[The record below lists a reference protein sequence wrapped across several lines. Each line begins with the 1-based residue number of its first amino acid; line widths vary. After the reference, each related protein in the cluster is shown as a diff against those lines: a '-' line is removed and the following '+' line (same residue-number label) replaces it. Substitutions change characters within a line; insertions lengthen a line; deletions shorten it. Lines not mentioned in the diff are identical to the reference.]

1 MNILKNILLGLLLL
15 FTVFFICR
23 CLMALGAVIF
33 DSHIRFRAQQ
43 REAFL
48 RPQRDRRYMP
58 LSVLVMAGTEPQ
70 ALLATLDSLQKQAY
84 PLYEIIVP
92 EDCMKDPDVQALT
105 EQLEL
110 LPLPQ
115 PVRRQLK
122 CTPETAIYESG
133 KLPLRLVRRPK
144 TCLGDAWNLGINIAR
159 YPYFACIRAGMQLDT
174 YGLDTLMGPF
184 FQHRDTM
191 ATGGSIQK
199 ASSARPSSLTTLEN
213 LEYDRSIPAMQV
225 LLHSK
230 TLLLFGGPSAYRK
243 DTVIEVGGFP
253 ARDDGLDPG
262 LTLTLQRHCR
272 KKGQSCR
279 IVYVPEAKGV
289 LPPQRHFPAGAHP
302 PPQLAGRHEAC
313 HEGQCRAAVPVPVW
327 RRDTS
332 ISSISGIFPLDTA
345 SINGWSPDCAYL
357 SVPGAAGQWTS
368 TANCDTKFSIQASFV
383 PVRFPKPHG
392 KGFPLSKISPSRSS
406 ALAAGKHPVP
416 APNHHSPHSRAIRL
430 KKSAAEKP
438 RRLNL

>member
-84 PLYEIIVP
+84 PLYEIIVL
-92 EDCMKDPDVQALT
+92 EDCMKDSDVQALT

-133 KLPLRLVRRPK
+133 KLPLRLVRKPK

-159 YPYFACIRAGMQLDT
+159 YPYFACIRAGMQLDA

-289 LPPQRHFPAGAHP
+289 LPPSDTFPQVLPRRRSWQEGMKLAMKDNAELLCLYRFGGGTLQYLLFLVFSLWTPLLSMVGA
-302 PPQLAGRHEAC
+302 LIVLICLFLGL
-313 HEGQCRAAVPVPVW
+313 
-327 RRDTS
+327 
-332 ISSISGIFPLDTA
+332 LD
-345 SINGWSPDCAYL
+345 NGLLLQIVILSFLFKLLLSL
-357 SVPGAAGQWTS
+357 SVFRSRTEKVSLSP
-368 TANCDTKFSIQASFV
+368 
-383 PVRFPKPHG
+383 RFLPRVLLLWLQG
-392 KGFPLSKISPSRSS
+392 NTLYRLRITIAR
-406 ALAAGKHPVP
+406 
-416 APNHHSPHSRAIRL
+416 IRGL
-430 KKSAAEKP
+430 FA
-438 RRLNL
+438 

>member
-84 PLYEIIVP
+84 PLYEIIVL
-92 EDCMKDPDVQALT
+92 EDCMKDSDVQALT

-133 KLPLRLVRRPK
+133 KLPLRLVRKPK

-159 YPYFACIRAGMQLDT
+159 YPYFACIRAGMQLDA

-289 LPPQRHFPAGAHP
+289 LPPSDTFPQVLTRRRSWQEGMKLAMKDNAELLCLYRFGGGTLQYLLFLVFSLWTPLLSMVGA
-302 PPQLAGRHEAC
+302 LIVLICLFLGL
-313 HEGQCRAAVPVPVW
+313 
-327 RRDTS
+327 
-332 ISSISGIFPLDTA
+332 LD
-345 SINGWSPDCAYL
+345 NGLLLQIVILSFLFKLLLSL
-357 SVPGAAGQWTS
+357 SVFRSRTEKVSLSP
-368 TANCDTKFSIQASFV
+368 
-383 PVRFPKPHG
+383 RFLPRVLLLWLQG
-392 KGFPLSKISPSRSS
+392 NTLYQLRITIAR
-406 ALAAGKHPVP
+406 
-416 APNHHSPHSRAIRL
+416 IRGL
-430 KKSAAEKP
+430 FA
-438 RRLNL
+438 

>member
-48 RPQRDRRYMP
+48 RPQRDHRYMP

-84 PLYEIIVP
+84 PLYEIIVL
-92 EDCMKDPDVQALT
+92 EDCMKDSDVQALT

-122 CTPETAIYESG
+122 CTPETTIYESG
-133 KLPLRLVRRPK
+133 KLPLRLVRKPK

-159 YPYFACIRAGMQLDT
+159 YPYFACIRAGMQLDA

-289 LPPQRHFPAGAHP
+289 LPPSDTFPQVLTRRRSWQEGMKLAMKDNAELLCLYRFGGGTLQYLLFLVFSLWTPLLSMVGA
-302 PPQLAGRHEAC
+302 LIVLICLFLGL
-313 HEGQCRAAVPVPVW
+313 
-327 RRDTS
+327 
-332 ISSISGIFPLDTA
+332 LD
-345 SINGWSPDCAYL
+345 NGLLLQIVILSFLFKLLLSL
-357 SVPGAAGQWTS
+357 SVFRSRTEKVSLSP
-368 TANCDTKFSIQASFV
+368 
-383 PVRFPKPHG
+383 RFLPRVLLLWLQG
-392 KGFPLSKISPSRSS
+392 NTLYRLRITIAR
-406 ALAAGKHPVP
+406 
-416 APNHHSPHSRAIRL
+416 IRGL
-430 KKSAAEKP
+430 FA
-438 RRLNL
+438 

>member
-23 CLMALGAVIF
+23 CLLALGAVIF

-70 ALLATLDSLQKQAY
+70 ALLATLDSLQKQTY
-84 PLYEIIVP
+84 PLYEIIVL
-92 EDCMKDPDVQALT
+92 EDCMKDSDVQALN

-133 KLPLRLVRRPK
+133 KLPHRLVRRPK

-159 YPYFACIRAGMQLDT
+159 YPYFACIRAGMQLDA

-289 LPPQRHFPAGAHP
+289 LPPATLSRRCSPAAA
-302 PPQLAGRHEAC
+302 AGRKA
-313 HEGQCRAAVPVPVW
+313 
-327 RRDTS
+327 
-332 ISSISGIFPLDTA
+332 
-345 SINGWSPDCAYL
+345 
-357 SVPGAAGQWTS
+357 
-368 TANCDTKFSIQASFV
+368 
-383 PVRFPKPHG
+383 
-392 KGFPLSKISPSRSS
+392 
-406 ALAAGKHPVP
+406 
-416 APNHHSPHSRAIRL
+416 
-430 KKSAAEKP
+430 
-438 RRLNL
+438 

>member
-84 PLYEIIVP
+84 PLYEIIVL
-92 EDCMKDPDVQALT
+92 EDCMKDSDVQALT

-133 KLPLRLVRRPK
+133 KLPLRLVRKPK

-159 YPYFACIRAGMQLDT
+159 YPYFACIRAGMQLDA

-279 IVYVPEAKGV
+279 IVYVPEAKGF
-289 LPPQRHFPAGAHP
+289 LPPSDTFPQVLTRRRSWQEGMKLAMKDNAELLCLYRFGGGTLQYLLFLVFSLWTPLLSMVGA
-302 PPQLAGRHEAC
+302 LIVLICLFLGL
-313 HEGQCRAAVPVPVW
+313 
-327 RRDTS
+327 
-332 ISSISGIFPLDTA
+332 LD
-345 SINGWSPDCAYL
+345 NGLLLQIVILSFLFKLLLSL
-357 SVPGAAGQWTS
+357 SVFRSRTEKVSLSP
-368 TANCDTKFSIQASFV
+368 
-383 PVRFPKPHG
+383 RFLPRVLLLWLQG
-392 KGFPLSKISPSRSS
+392 NTLYRLRITIAR
-406 ALAAGKHPVP
+406 
-416 APNHHSPHSRAIRL
+416 IRGL
-430 KKSAAEKP
+430 FA
-438 RRLNL
+438 

>member
-84 PLYEIIVP
+84 PLYEIIVL
-92 EDCMKDPDVQALT
+92 EDCMKDSDVQALT

-159 YPYFACIRAGMQLDT
+159 YPYFACIRAGMQLDA

-253 ARDDGLDPG
+253 ARDDGLHPG

-289 LPPQRHFPAGAHP
+289 LPPSDTFPQVLTRRRSWQEGMKLAMKDNAELLCLYRFGGGTLQYLLFLVFSLWTPLLSMVGA
-302 PPQLAGRHEAC
+302 LIVLICLFLGL
-313 HEGQCRAAVPVPVW
+313 
-327 RRDTS
+327 
-332 ISSISGIFPLDTA
+332 LD
-345 SINGWSPDCAYL
+345 NGLLLQIVILSFLFKLLLSL
-357 SVPGAAGQWTS
+357 SVFRSRTEKVSLSP
-368 TANCDTKFSIQASFV
+368 
-383 PVRFPKPHG
+383 RFLPRVLLLWLQG
-392 KGFPLSKISPSRSS
+392 NTLYRLRITIAR
-406 ALAAGKHPVP
+406 
-416 APNHHSPHSRAIRL
+416 IRGL
-430 KKSAAEKP
+430 FA
-438 RRLNL
+438 

>member
-84 PLYEIIVP
+84 PLYEIIVL
-92 EDCMKDPDVQALT
+92 EDCMKDSDVQALT

-159 YPYFACIRAGMQLDT
+159 YPYFACIRAGMQLDA

-199 ASSARPSSLTTLEN
+199 ASSVRPSSLTTLEN

-279 IVYVPEAKGV
+279 IVYVPEAKEV
-289 LPPQRHFPAGAHP
+289 LPPSDTFPQVLTRRRSWQEGMKLAMKDNAELLCLYRFGGGTLQYLLFLVFSLWTPLLSMVGA
-302 PPQLAGRHEAC
+302 LIVLICLFLGL
-313 HEGQCRAAVPVPVW
+313 
-327 RRDTS
+327 
-332 ISSISGIFPLDTA
+332 LD
-345 SINGWSPDCAYL
+345 NGLLLQIVILSFLFKLLLSL
-357 SVPGAAGQWTS
+357 SVFRSRTEKVSLSP
-368 TANCDTKFSIQASFV
+368 
-383 PVRFPKPHG
+383 RFLPRVLLLWLQG
-392 KGFPLSKISPSRSS
+392 NTLYRLRITIAR
-406 ALAAGKHPVP
+406 
-416 APNHHSPHSRAIRL
+416 IRGL
-430 KKSAAEKP
+430 FA
-438 RRLNL
+438 

>member
-1 MNILKNILLGLLLL
+1 MNILKNIRLGLLLL

-84 PLYEIIVP
+84 PLYEIIVL
-92 EDCMKDPDVQALT
+92 EDCMKDSDVQALT

-159 YPYFACIRAGMQLDT
+159 YPYFACIRAGMQLDA

-289 LPPQRHFPAGAHP
+289 LPPSDTFPQVLTRRRSWQEGMKLAMKDNAELLCLYRFGGGTLQYLLFLVFSLWTPLLSMVGA
-302 PPQLAGRHEAC
+302 LIGLIC
-313 HEGQCRAAVPVPVW
+313 LFLGL
-327 RRDTS
+327 
-332 ISSISGIFPLDTA
+332 LD
-345 SINGWSPDCAYL
+345 NGLLLQIVILSFLFKLLLSL
-357 SVPGAAGQWTS
+357 SVFRSRTEKVSLSP
-368 TANCDTKFSIQASFV
+368 
-383 PVRFPKPHG
+383 RFLPRVLLLWLQG
-392 KGFPLSKISPSRSS
+392 NTLYRLRITIAR
-406 ALAAGKHPVP
+406 
-416 APNHHSPHSRAIRL
+416 IRGL
-430 KKSAAEKP
+430 FA
-438 RRLNL
+438 

>member
-33 DSHIRFRAQQ
+33 DSHIRFRAQP

-58 LSVLVMAGTEPQ
+58 LAVLVMAGTEPQ

-84 PLYEIIVP
+84 PLYEIIVL
-92 EDCMKDPDVQALT
+92 EDCMKDSDVQALT

-159 YPYFACIRAGMQLDT
+159 YPYFACIRAGMQLDA
-174 YGLDTLMGPF
+174 YSLDTLMGPF

-289 LPPQRHFPAGAHP
+289 LPPSDTFPQVLTRRRSWQEGMKLAMKDNAELLCLYRFGGGTLQYLLFLVFSLWTPLLSMVGA
-302 PPQLAGRHEAC
+302 LIVLICLFLGL
-313 HEGQCRAAVPVPVW
+313 
-327 RRDTS
+327 
-332 ISSISGIFPLDTA
+332 LD
-345 SINGWSPDCAYL
+345 NGLLLQIVILSFLFKLILSL
-357 SVPGAAGQWTS
+357 SVFRSRTEKVSLSP
-368 TANCDTKFSIQASFV
+368 
-383 PVRFPKPHG
+383 RFLPRVLLLWLQG
-392 KGFPLSKISPSRSS
+392 NTLYRLRITIAR
-406 ALAAGKHPVP
+406 
-416 APNHHSPHSRAIRL
+416 IRGL
-430 KKSAAEKP
+430 FA
-438 RRLNL
+438 

>member
-84 PLYEIIVP
+84 PLYEIIVL
-92 EDCMKDPDVQALT
+92 EDCMKDSDVQALT

-159 YPYFACIRAGMQLDT
+159 YPYFACIRAGMQLDA

-199 ASSARPSSLTTLEN
+199 ASSVRPSSLTTLEN

-289 LPPQRHFPAGAHP
+289 LPPSDTFPQVLTRRRSWQEGMRLAMKDNAELLCLYRFGGGTLQYLLFLVFSLWTPLLSMVGA
-302 PPQLAGRHEAC
+302 LIVLICLFLGL
-313 HEGQCRAAVPVPVW
+313 
-327 RRDTS
+327 
-332 ISSISGIFPLDTA
+332 LD
-345 SINGWSPDCAYL
+345 NGLLLQIVILSFLFKLLLSL
-357 SVPGAAGQWTS
+357 SVFRSRTEKVSLSP
-368 TANCDTKFSIQASFV
+368 
-383 PVRFPKPHG
+383 RFLPRVLLLWLQG
-392 KGFPLSKISPSRSS
+392 NTLYRLRITIAR
-406 ALAAGKHPVP
+406 
-416 APNHHSPHSRAIRL
+416 IRGL
-430 KKSAAEKP
+430 FA
-438 RRLNL
+438 

>member
-48 RPQRDRRYMP
+48 RPQRDHRYMP

-84 PLYEIIVP
+84 PLYEIIVL
-92 EDCMKDPDVQALT
+92 EDCMKDSDVQALT

-122 CTPETAIYESG
+122 CTPETTIYESG

-191 ATGGSIQK
+191 ATGWSIQK

-243 DTVIEVGGFP
+243 DPVIEVGGFP

-289 LPPQRHFPAGAHP
+289 LPPSDTFPQVLTRRRSWQEGMKLAMKDNAELLCLYRFGGGTLQYLLFLVFSLWTPLLSMVGA
-302 PPQLAGRHEAC
+302 LIVLICLFLGL
-313 HEGQCRAAVPVPVW
+313 
-327 RRDTS
+327 
-332 ISSISGIFPLDTA
+332 LD
-345 SINGWSPDCAYL
+345 NGLLLQIVILSFLFKLLLSL
-357 SVPGAAGQWTS
+357 SVFRSRTEKVSLSP
-368 TANCDTKFSIQASFV
+368 
-383 PVRFPKPHG
+383 RFLPRVLLLWLQG
-392 KGFPLSKISPSRSS
+392 NTLYRLRITIAR
-406 ALAAGKHPVP
+406 
-416 APNHHSPHSRAIRL
+416 IRGL
-430 KKSAAEKP
+430 FA
-438 RRLNL
+438 

>member
-84 PLYEIIVP
+84 PLYEIIVL
-92 EDCMKDPDVQALT
+92 EDCMKDSDVQALT

-115 PVRRQLK
+115 PVRQQLK

-159 YPYFACIRAGMQLDT
+159 YPYFACIRAGMQLDA

-289 LPPQRHFPAGAHP
+289 LPPSDTFPQVLTRRRSWQEGMKLAMKDNAELLCLYRFGGGTLQYLLFLVFSLWTPLLSMVGA
-302 PPQLAGRHEAC
+302 LIVLICLFLGL
-313 HEGQCRAAVPVPVW
+313 
-327 RRDTS
+327 
-332 ISSISGIFPLDTA
+332 LD
-345 SINGWSPDCAYL
+345 NGLLLQIVILSFLFKLLLSL
-357 SVPGAAGQWTS
+357 SVFRSRTEKVSLSP
-368 TANCDTKFSIQASFV
+368 
-383 PVRFPKPHG
+383 RFLPRVLLLWLQG
-392 KGFPLSKISPSRSS
+392 NTLYRLRITIAR
-406 ALAAGKHPVP
+406 
-416 APNHHSPHSRAIRL
+416 IRGL
-430 KKSAAEKP
+430 FA
-438 RRLNL
+438 

>member
-48 RPQRDRRYMP
+48 RPQRDRRYMS

-84 PLYEIIVP
+84 PLYEIIVL
-92 EDCMKDPDVQALT
+92 EDCMKDSDVQALT

-133 KLPLRLVRRPK
+133 KLPLRLVRKPK

-159 YPYFACIRAGMQLDT
+159 YPYFACIRAGMQLDA

-289 LPPQRHFPAGAHP
+289 LPPSDTFPQVLTRRRSWQEGMKLAMKDNAELLCLYRFGGGTLQYLLFLVFSLWTPLLSMVGA
-302 PPQLAGRHEAC
+302 LIVLICLFLGL
-313 HEGQCRAAVPVPVW
+313 
-327 RRDTS
+327 
-332 ISSISGIFPLDTA
+332 LD
-345 SINGWSPDCAYL
+345 NGLLLQIVILSFLFKLLLSL
-357 SVPGAAGQWTS
+357 SVFRSRTEKVSLSP
-368 TANCDTKFSIQASFV
+368 
-383 PVRFPKPHG
+383 RFLPRVLLLWLQG
-392 KGFPLSKISPSRSS
+392 NTLYRLRITIAR
-406 ALAAGKHPVP
+406 
-416 APNHHSPHSRAIRL
+416 IRGL
-430 KKSAAEKP
+430 FA
-438 RRLNL
+438 

>member
-84 PLYEIIVP
+84 PLYEIIVL
-92 EDCMKDPDVQALT
+92 EDCMKDSDVQALT
-105 EQLEL
+105 EQMEL

-159 YPYFACIRAGMQLDT
+159 YPYFACIRAGMQLDA

-289 LPPQRHFPAGAHP
+289 LPPSDTFPQVLTRRRSWQEGMKLAMKDNAELLCLYRFGGGTLQYLLFLVFSLWTPLLSMVGA
-302 PPQLAGRHEAC
+302 LIVLICLFLGL
-313 HEGQCRAAVPVPVW
+313 
-327 RRDTS
+327 
-332 ISSISGIFPLDTA
+332 LD
-345 SINGWSPDCAYL
+345 NGLLLQIVILSFLFKLLLSL
-357 SVPGAAGQWTS
+357 SVFRSRTEKVSLSP
-368 TANCDTKFSIQASFV
+368 
-383 PVRFPKPHG
+383 RFLPRVLLLWLQG
-392 KGFPLSKISPSRSS
+392 NTLYRLRITIAR
-406 ALAAGKHPVP
+406 
-416 APNHHSPHSRAIRL
+416 IRGL
-430 KKSAAEKP
+430 FA
-438 RRLNL
+438 

>member
-84 PLYEIIVP
+84 PLYEIIVL
-92 EDCMKDPDVQALT
+92 EDCMKASDVQALT

-159 YPYFACIRAGMQLDT
+159 YPYFACIRAGMQLDA

-289 LPPQRHFPAGAHP
+289 LPPSDTFPQVLTRRRSWQEGMKLAMKDNAELLCLYRFGGGTLQYLLFLVFSLWTPLLSMVGA
-302 PPQLAGRHEAC
+302 LIVLICLFLGL
-313 HEGQCRAAVPVPVW
+313 
-327 RRDTS
+327 
-332 ISSISGIFPLDTA
+332 LD
-345 SINGWSPDCAYL
+345 NGLLLQIVILSFLFKLLLSL
-357 SVPGAAGQWTS
+357 SV
-368 TANCDTKFSIQASFV
+368 F
-383 PVRFPKPHG
+383 R
-392 KGFPLSKISPSRSS
+392 
-406 ALAAGKHPVP
+406 
-416 APNHHSPHSRAIRL
+416 SRAEKVSLSPRFLPRVLLLWLQGNTLYRLRITIARIRGL
-430 KKSAAEKP
+430 FA
-438 RRLNL
+438 

>member
-84 PLYEIIVP
+84 PLYEIIVL
-92 EDCMKDPDVQALT
+92 EDCMKDSDVQALT

-122 CTPETAIYESG
+122 CTPETTIYESG

-159 YPYFACIRAGMQLDT
+159 YPYFACIRAGMQLDA

-279 IVYVPEAKGV
+279 IVYIPEAKGV
-289 LPPQRHFPAGAHP
+289 LPPSDTFPQVLTRRRSWQEGMKLAMKDNAELLCLYRFGGGTLQYLLFLVFSLWTPLLSMVGA
-302 PPQLAGRHEAC
+302 LIVLICLFLGL
-313 HEGQCRAAVPVPVW
+313 
-327 RRDTS
+327 
-332 ISSISGIFPLDTA
+332 LD
-345 SINGWSPDCAYL
+345 NGLLLQIVILSFLFKLLLSL
-357 SVPGAAGQWTS
+357 SVFRSRTEKVSLSP
-368 TANCDTKFSIQASFV
+368 
-383 PVRFPKPHG
+383 RFLPRVLLLWLQG
-392 KGFPLSKISPSRSS
+392 NTLYRLRITIAR
-406 ALAAGKHPVP
+406 
-416 APNHHSPHSRAIRL
+416 IRGL
-430 KKSAAEKP
+430 FA
-438 RRLNL
+438 

>member
-48 RPQRDRRYMP
+48 RPQRDHRYMP

-84 PLYEIIVP
+84 PLYEIIVL
-92 EDCMKDPDVQALT
+92 EDCMKDSDVQALT

-122 CTPETAIYESG
+122 CTPETTIYESG

-159 YPYFACIRAGMQLDT
+159 YPYFACIRAGMQLDA

-213 LEYDRSIPAMQV
+213 LEYDRSIPAVQV

-289 LPPQRHFPAGAHP
+289 LPPSDTFPQVLTRRRSWQEGMKLAMKDNAELLCLYRFGGGTLQYLLFLVFSLWTPLLSMVGA
-302 PPQLAGRHEAC
+302 LIVLICLFLGL
-313 HEGQCRAAVPVPVW
+313 
-327 RRDTS
+327 
-332 ISSISGIFPLDTA
+332 LD
-345 SINGWSPDCAYL
+345 NGLLLQIVILSFLFKLLLSL
-357 SVPGAAGQWTS
+357 SVFRSRTEKVSLSP
-368 TANCDTKFSIQASFV
+368 
-383 PVRFPKPHG
+383 RFLPRVLLLWLQG
-392 KGFPLSKISPSRSS
+392 NTLYRLRITIAR
-406 ALAAGKHPVP
+406 
-416 APNHHSPHSRAIRL
+416 IRGL
-430 KKSAAEKP
+430 FA
-438 RRLNL
+438 

>member
-84 PLYEIIVP
+84 PLYEIIVL
-92 EDCMKDPDVQALT
+92 EDCMKDSDVQALT

-159 YPYFACIRAGMQLDT
+159 YPYFACIRAGMQLDA

-289 LPPQRHFPAGAHP
+289 LPPSDTFPQVLTRRRSWQEGMKLAMKDNAELLCLYRFGGGTLQYLLFLVFSLWTPLLSMVGA
-302 PPQLAGRHEAC
+302 LIVLICLFLGL
-313 HEGQCRAAVPVPVW
+313 
-327 RRDTS
+327 
-332 ISSISGIFPLDTA
+332 LD
-345 SINGWSPDCAYL
+345 NGLLLQIVILSFLFKLLLSL
-357 SVPGAAGQWTS
+357 SVFRSRTEKVSLSP
-368 TANCDTKFSIQASFV
+368 
-383 PVRFPKPHG
+383 RFLPRVLLLWLQGNTLYRLRITIAH
-392 KGFPLSKISPSRSS
+392 
-406 ALAAGKHPVP
+406 
-416 APNHHSPHSRAIRL
+416 IRGL
-430 KKSAAEKP
+430 FA
-438 RRLNL
+438 

>member
-84 PLYEIIVP
+84 PLYEIIVL
-92 EDCMKDPDVQALT
+92 EDCMKDSDVQALT

-159 YPYFACIRAGMQLDT
+159 YPYFACIRAGMQLDA

-199 ASSARPSSLTTLEN
+199 ASSVRPSSLTTLEN

-253 ARDDGLDPG
+253 ARDDGLHPG

-289 LPPQRHFPAGAHP
+289 LLPSDTFPQVLTRRRSWQEGMKLAMKDNAELLCLYRFGGGTLQYLLFLVFSLWTPLLSMVGA
-302 PPQLAGRHEAC
+302 LIVLICLFLGL
-313 HEGQCRAAVPVPVW
+313 
-327 RRDTS
+327 
-332 ISSISGIFPLDTA
+332 LD
-345 SINGWSPDCAYL
+345 NGLLLQIVILSFLFKLLLSL
-357 SVPGAAGQWTS
+357 SVFRSRTEKVSLSP
-368 TANCDTKFSIQASFV
+368 
-383 PVRFPKPHG
+383 RFLPRVLLLWLQG
-392 KGFPLSKISPSRSS
+392 NTLYRLRITIAR
-406 ALAAGKHPVP
+406 
-416 APNHHSPHSRAIRL
+416 IRGL
-430 KKSAAEKP
+430 FA
-438 RRLNL
+438 

>member
-84 PLYEIIVP
+84 PLYEIIVL
-92 EDCMKDPDVQALT
+92 EDCMKDSDVQALT

-159 YPYFACIRAGMQLDT
+159 YPYFACIRAGMQLDA

-289 LPPQRHFPAGAHP
+289 LPPSDTFPQVLPRRRSWQEGMKLAMKDNAELLCLYRFGGGTLQYLLFLVFSLWTPLLSMVGA
-302 PPQLAGRHEAC
+302 LIVLICLFLGL
-313 HEGQCRAAVPVPVW
+313 
-327 RRDTS
+327 
-332 ISSISGIFPLDTA
+332 LD
-345 SINGWSPDCAYL
+345 NGLLLQIVILSFLFKLLLSL
-357 SVPGAAGQWTS
+357 SVFRSRTEKVSLSP
-368 TANCDTKFSIQASFV
+368 
-383 PVRFPKPHG
+383 RFLPRVLLLWLQG
-392 KGFPLSKISPSRSS
+392 NTLYRLRITIAR
-406 ALAAGKHPVP
+406 
-416 APNHHSPHSRAIRL
+416 IRGL
-430 KKSAAEKP
+430 FA
-438 RRLNL
+438 

>member
-48 RPQRDRRYMP
+48 RPQRDHRYMP

-84 PLYEIIVP
+84 PLYEIIVL
-92 EDCMKDPDVQALT
+92 EDCMKDSDVQALT

-159 YPYFACIRAGMQLDT
+159 YPYFACIRAGMQLDA

-279 IVYVPEAKGV
+279 IVYIPEAKGV
-289 LPPQRHFPAGAHP
+289 LPPSDTFPQVLTRRRSWQEGMKLAMKDNAELLCLYRFGGGTLQYLLFLVFSLWTPLLSMVGA
-302 PPQLAGRHEAC
+302 LIVLICLFLGL
-313 HEGQCRAAVPVPVW
+313 
-327 RRDTS
+327 
-332 ISSISGIFPLDTA
+332 LD
-345 SINGWSPDCAYL
+345 NGLLLQIVILSFLFKLLLSL
-357 SVPGAAGQWTS
+357 SVFRSRTEKVSLSP
-368 TANCDTKFSIQASFV
+368 
-383 PVRFPKPHG
+383 RFLPRVLLLWLQG
-392 KGFPLSKISPSRSS
+392 NTLYRLRITIAR
-406 ALAAGKHPVP
+406 
-416 APNHHSPHSRAIRL
+416 IRGL
-430 KKSAAEKP
+430 FA
-438 RRLNL
+438 

>member
-84 PLYEIIVP
+84 PLYEIIVL
-92 EDCMKDPDVQALT
+92 EDCMKDSDVQALT

-122 CTPETAIYESG
+122 CTPETTIYESG

-159 YPYFACIRAGMQLDT
+159 YPYFACIRAGMQLDA

-213 LEYDRSIPAMQV
+213 LEYDRSIPAVQV

-279 IVYVPEAKGV
+279 IVYIPEAKGV
-289 LPPQRHFPAGAHP
+289 LPPSDTFPQVLTRRRSWQEGMKLAMKDNAELLCLYRFGGGTLQYLLFLVFSLWTPLLSMVGA
-302 PPQLAGRHEAC
+302 LIVLICLFLGL
-313 HEGQCRAAVPVPVW
+313 
-327 RRDTS
+327 
-332 ISSISGIFPLDTA
+332 LD
-345 SINGWSPDCAYL
+345 NGLLLQIVILSFLFKLLLSL
-357 SVPGAAGQWTS
+357 SVFRSRTEKVSLSP
-368 TANCDTKFSIQASFV
+368 
-383 PVRFPKPHG
+383 RFLPRVLLLWLQG
-392 KGFPLSKISPSRSS
+392 NTLYRLRITIAR
-406 ALAAGKHPVP
+406 
-416 APNHHSPHSRAIRL
+416 IRGL
-430 KKSAAEKP
+430 FA
-438 RRLNL
+438 

>member
-84 PLYEIIVP
+84 PLYEIIVL
-92 EDCMKDPDVQALT
+92 EDCMKDSDVQALT

-133 KLPLRLVRRPK
+133 KLPLRLVRKPK

-159 YPYFACIRAGMQLDT
+159 YPYFACIRAGMQLDA

-199 ASSARPSSLTTLEN
+199 ASSPRPSSLTTLEN

-289 LPPQRHFPAGAHP
+289 LPSSDTFPQVLTRRRSWQEGMKLAMKDNAELLCLYRFGGGTLQYLLFLVFSLWTPLLSMVGA
-302 PPQLAGRHEAC
+302 LIVLICLFLGL
-313 HEGQCRAAVPVPVW
+313 
-327 RRDTS
+327 
-332 ISSISGIFPLDTA
+332 LD
-345 SINGWSPDCAYL
+345 NGLLLQIVILSFLFKLLLSL
-357 SVPGAAGQWTS
+357 SVFRSRTEKVSLSP
-368 TANCDTKFSIQASFV
+368 
-383 PVRFPKPHG
+383 RFLPRVLLLWLQG
-392 KGFPLSKISPSRSS
+392 NTLYRLRITIAR
-406 ALAAGKHPVP
+406 
-416 APNHHSPHSRAIRL
+416 IRGL
-430 KKSAAEKP
+430 FA
-438 RRLNL
+438 

>member
-23 CLMALGAVIF
+23 CLLALGAVIF

-70 ALLATLDSLQKQAY
+70 ALLATLDSLQKQTY
-84 PLYEIIVP
+84 PLYEIIVL
-92 EDCMKDPDVQALT
+92 EDCMKDSDVQALT

-159 YPYFACIRAGMQLDT
+159 YPYFACIRAGMQLDA

-289 LPPQRHFPAGAHP
+289 LPPSDTFPQVLTRRRSWQEGMKLAMKDNAELLCLYRFGGGTLQYLLFLVFSLWTPLLSMVGA
-302 PPQLAGRHEAC
+302 LIVLICLFLGL
-313 HEGQCRAAVPVPVW
+313 
-327 RRDTS
+327 
-332 ISSISGIFPLDTA
+332 LD
-345 SINGWSPDCAYL
+345 NGLLLQIVILSFLFKLLLSL
-357 SVPGAAGQWTS
+357 SVFRSRTEKVSLSP
-368 TANCDTKFSIQASFV
+368 
-383 PVRFPKPHG
+383 RFLPRVLLLWLQG
-392 KGFPLSKISPSRSS
+392 NTLYRLRITIAR
-406 ALAAGKHPVP
+406 
-416 APNHHSPHSRAIRL
+416 IRGL
-430 KKSAAEKP
+430 FA
-438 RRLNL
+438 

>member
-289 LPPQRHFPAGAHP
+289 LPPSDTFPQVLTRRRSWQEGMKLAMKDNAELLCLYRFGGGTLQYLLFLVFSLWTPLLSMVGA
-302 PPQLAGRHEAC
+302 LIVLICLFLGL
-313 HEGQCRAAVPVPVW
+313 
-327 RRDTS
+327 
-332 ISSISGIFPLDTA
+332 LD
-345 SINGWSPDCAYL
+345 NGLLLQIVILSFLFKLLLSL
-357 SVPGAAGQWTS
+357 SVFRSRTEKVSLSP
-368 TANCDTKFSIQASFV
+368 
-383 PVRFPKPHG
+383 RFLPRVLLLWLQG
-392 KGFPLSKISPSRSS
+392 NTLYRLRITIAR
-406 ALAAGKHPVP
+406 
-416 APNHHSPHSRAIRL
+416 IRGL
-430 KKSAAEKP
+430 FA
-438 RRLNL
+438 

>member
-70 ALLATLDSLQKQAY
+70 ALLATLDSLQKQTY
-84 PLYEIIVP
+84 PLYEIIVL
-92 EDCMKDPDVQALT
+92 EDSMKDSDVQALT

-159 YPYFACIRAGMQLDT
+159 YPYFACIRAGMQLDAD
-174 YGLDTLMGPF
+174 GLDKLMGPF

-191 ATGGSIQK
+191 ATGGSIRK
-199 ASSARPSSLTTLEN
+199 ASSASPSSLTTLEN
-213 LEYDRSIPAMQV
+213 LEYDRSIPALQV

-272 KKGQSCR
+272 KKGQCCR

-289 LPPQRHFPAGAHP
+289 LPPSDTFSQVLTRRRCWQQGMKLAMKDNAELLCLYRFGGGTLQYLLFLVFSLWAPLLSMVGA
-302 PPQLAGRHEAC
+302 LIVLICLFLGL
-313 HEGQCRAAVPVPVW
+313 
-327 RRDTS
+327 
-332 ISSISGIFPLDTA
+332 LD
-345 SINGWSPDCAYL
+345 NGLLLQIVILSFLFKLLLSL
-357 SVPGAAGQWTS
+357 SVFRSRTEE
-368 TANCDTKFSIQASFV
+368 FSLSPRFLPRFLLLWLQGNTLYRLRIAIARIQGLFA
-383 PVRFPKPHG
+383 
-392 KGFPLSKISPSRSS
+392 
-406 ALAAGKHPVP
+406 
-416 APNHHSPHSRAIRL
+416 
-430 KKSAAEKP
+430 
-438 RRLNL
+438 

>member
-58 LSVLVMAGTEPQ
+58 LSVLVMAGTDPQ

-84 PLYEIIVP
+84 PLYEIIVL
-92 EDCMKDPDVQALT
+92 EDCMKDSDVQALT

-133 KLPLRLVRRPK
+133 KLPLRLVRKPK

-159 YPYFACIRAGMQLDT
+159 YPYFACIRAGMQLDA

-289 LPPQRHFPAGAHP
+289 LPSSDTFPQVLTRRRSWQEGMKLAMKDNAELLCLYRFGGGTLQYLLFLVFSLWTPLLSMVGA
-302 PPQLAGRHEAC
+302 LIVLICLFLGL
-313 HEGQCRAAVPVPVW
+313 
-327 RRDTS
+327 
-332 ISSISGIFPLDTA
+332 LD
-345 SINGWSPDCAYL
+345 NGLLLQIVILSFLFKLLLSL
-357 SVPGAAGQWTS
+357 SVFRSRTEKVSLSP
-368 TANCDTKFSIQASFV
+368 
-383 PVRFPKPHG
+383 RFLPRVLLLWLQGNTLYRLRITIAH
-392 KGFPLSKISPSRSS
+392 
-406 ALAAGKHPVP
+406 
-416 APNHHSPHSRAIRL
+416 IRGL
-430 KKSAAEKP
+430 FA
-438 RRLNL
+438 

>member
-23 CLMALGAVIF
+23 CLMALGGVIF

-84 PLYEIIVP
+84 PLYEIIVL
-92 EDCMKDPDVQALT
+92 EDCMKDSDVQALT

-159 YPYFACIRAGMQLDT
+159 YPYFACIRAGMQLDA
-174 YGLDTLMGPF
+174 YGLDMLMGPF

-289 LPPQRHFPAGAHP
+289 LPPSDTFPQVLTRRRSWQEGMKLAMKDNAELLCLYRFGGGTLQYLLFLVFSLWTPLLSMVGA
-302 PPQLAGRHEAC
+302 LIVLICLFLGL
-313 HEGQCRAAVPVPVW
+313 
-327 RRDTS
+327 
-332 ISSISGIFPLDTA
+332 LD
-345 SINGWSPDCAYL
+345 NGLLLQIVILSFLFKLLLSL
-357 SVPGAAGQWTS
+357 SVFRSRTEKVSLSP
-368 TANCDTKFSIQASFV
+368 
-383 PVRFPKPHG
+383 RFLPRVLLLWLQGNTLYRLRITIAH
-392 KGFPLSKISPSRSS
+392 
-406 ALAAGKHPVP
+406 
-416 APNHHSPHSRAIRL
+416 IRGL
-430 KKSAAEKP
+430 FA
-438 RRLNL
+438 

>member
-48 RPQRDRRYMP
+48 RPQRDHRYMP

-84 PLYEIIVP
+84 PLYEIIVL
-92 EDCMKDPDVQALT
+92 EDCMKDSDVQALT

-122 CTPETAIYESG
+122 CTPETTIYESG

-159 YPYFACIRAGMQLDT
+159 YPYFACIRAGMQLDA

-289 LPPQRHFPAGAHP
+289 LPPSDTFPQVLTRRRSWQEGMKLAMKDNAELLCLYRFGGGTLQYLLFLVFSLWTPLLSMVGA
-302 PPQLAGRHEAC
+302 LIVLICLFLGL
-313 HEGQCRAAVPVPVW
+313 
-327 RRDTS
+327 
-332 ISSISGIFPLDTA
+332 LD
-345 SINGWSPDCAYL
+345 NGLLLQIVILSFLFKLLLSL
-357 SVPGAAGQWTS
+357 SVFRSRTEKVSLSP
-368 TANCDTKFSIQASFV
+368 
-383 PVRFPKPHG
+383 RFLPRVLLLWLQG
-392 KGFPLSKISPSRSS
+392 NTLYRLRITIARSRGLF
-406 ALAAGKHPVP
+406 A
-416 APNHHSPHSRAIRL
+416 
-430 KKSAAEKP
+430 
-438 RRLNL
+438 

>member
-84 PLYEIIVP
+84 PLYEIIVL
-92 EDCMKDPDVQALT
+92 EDCMKDSDVQALT

-159 YPYFACIRAGMQLDT
+159 YPYFACIRAGMQLDA

-243 DTVIEVGGFP
+243 NTVIEVGGFP

-289 LPPQRHFPAGAHP
+289 LPPSDTFPQVLTRRRSWQEGMKLAMKDNAELLCLYRFGGGTLQYLLFLVFSLWTPLLSMVGA
-302 PPQLAGRHEAC
+302 LIVLICLFLGL
-313 HEGQCRAAVPVPVW
+313 
-327 RRDTS
+327 
-332 ISSISGIFPLDTA
+332 LD
-345 SINGWSPDCAYL
+345 NGLLLQIVILSFLFKLLLSL
-357 SVPGAAGQWTS
+357 SVFRSRTEKVSLSP
-368 TANCDTKFSIQASFV
+368 
-383 PVRFPKPHG
+383 RFLPRVLLLWLQG
-392 KGFPLSKISPSRSS
+392 NTLYRLRITIAR
-406 ALAAGKHPVP
+406 
-416 APNHHSPHSRAIRL
+416 IRGL
-430 KKSAAEKP
+430 FA
-438 RRLNL
+438 

>member
-84 PLYEIIVP
+84 PLYEIIVL
-92 EDCMKDPDVQALT
+92 EDCMKDSDVQALT

-144 TCLGDAWNLGINIAR
+144 TCLGDAWNLGIYIAR
-159 YPYFACIRAGMQLDT
+159 YPYFACIRAGMQLDA

-225 LLHSK
+225 LLRSK

-289 LPPQRHFPAGAHP
+289 LPPSDTFPQVLTRRRSWQEGMKLAMKDNAELLCLYRFGGGTLQYLLFLVFSLWTPLLSMVGA
-302 PPQLAGRHEAC
+302 LIVLICLFLGL
-313 HEGQCRAAVPVPVW
+313 
-327 RRDTS
+327 
-332 ISSISGIFPLDTA
+332 LD
-345 SINGWSPDCAYL
+345 NGLLLQIVILSFLFKLLLSL
-357 SVPGAAGQWTS
+357 SVFRSRTEKVSLSP
-368 TANCDTKFSIQASFV
+368 
-383 PVRFPKPHG
+383 RFLPRVLLLWLQG
-392 KGFPLSKISPSRSS
+392 NTLYRLRITIAR
-406 ALAAGKHPVP
+406 
-416 APNHHSPHSRAIRL
+416 IRGL
-430 KKSAAEKP
+430 FA
-438 RRLNL
+438 

>member
-48 RPQRDRRYMP
+48 RPQRDHRYMP

-84 PLYEIIVP
+84 PLYEIIVL
-92 EDCMKDPDVQALT
+92 EDCMKDSDVQALT

-159 YPYFACIRAGMQLDT
+159 YPYFACIRAGMQLDA

-289 LPPQRHFPAGAHP
+289 LPPSDTFPQVLTRRRSWQEGMKLAMKDNAELLCLYRFGGGTLQYLLFLVFSLWTPLLSMVGA
-302 PPQLAGRHEAC
+302 LIVLICLFLGL
-313 HEGQCRAAVPVPVW
+313 
-327 RRDTS
+327 
-332 ISSISGIFPLDTA
+332 LD
-345 SINGWSPDCAYL
+345 NGLLLQIVILSFLFKLLLSL
-357 SVPGAAGQWTS
+357 SVFRSRTEKVSLSP
-368 TANCDTKFSIQASFV
+368 
-383 PVRFPKPHG
+383 RFLPRVLLLWLQG
-392 KGFPLSKISPSRSS
+392 NTLYRLRITIAR
-406 ALAAGKHPVP
+406 
-416 APNHHSPHSRAIRL
+416 IRGL
-430 KKSAAEKP
+430 FA
-438 RRLNL
+438 

>member
-84 PLYEIIVP
+84 PLYEIIVL
-92 EDCMKDPDVQALT
+92 EDCMKDSDVQALT

-159 YPYFACIRAGMQLDT
+159 YPYFACIRAGMQLDA

-199 ASSARPSSLTTLEN
+199 ASSPRPSSLTTLEN
-213 LEYDRSIPAMQV
+213 LEYDRSIPAVQV

-289 LPPQRHFPAGAHP
+289 LPSSDTFPQVLTRRRSWQEGMKLAMKDNAELLCLYRFGGGTLQYLLFLVFSLWTPLLSMVGA
-302 PPQLAGRHEAC
+302 LIVLICLFLGL
-313 HEGQCRAAVPVPVW
+313 
-327 RRDTS
+327 
-332 ISSISGIFPLDTA
+332 LD
-345 SINGWSPDCAYL
+345 NGLLLQIVILSFLFKLLLSL
-357 SVPGAAGQWTS
+357 SVFRSRTEKVSLSP
-368 TANCDTKFSIQASFV
+368 
-383 PVRFPKPHG
+383 RFLPRVLLLWLQGNTLYRLRITIAH
-392 KGFPLSKISPSRSS
+392 
-406 ALAAGKHPVP
+406 
-416 APNHHSPHSRAIRL
+416 IRGL
-430 KKSAAEKP
+430 FA
-438 RRLNL
+438 

>member
-48 RPQRDRRYMP
+48 RPQRDRRYMS

-84 PLYEIIVP
+84 PLYEIIVL
-92 EDCMKDPDVQALT
+92 EDCMKDSDVQALT

-159 YPYFACIRAGMQLDT
+159 YPYFACIRAGMQLDA

-289 LPPQRHFPAGAHP
+289 LPPSDTFPQVLTRRRSWQEGMKLAMKDNAELLCLYRFGGGTLQYLLFLVFSLWTPLLSMVGA
-302 PPQLAGRHEAC
+302 LIVLICLFLGL
-313 HEGQCRAAVPVPVW
+313 
-327 RRDTS
+327 
-332 ISSISGIFPLDTA
+332 LD
-345 SINGWSPDCAYL
+345 NGLLLQIVILSFLFKLLLSL
-357 SVPGAAGQWTS
+357 SVFRSRTEKVSLSP
-368 TANCDTKFSIQASFV
+368 
-383 PVRFPKPHG
+383 RFLPRVLLLWLQG
-392 KGFPLSKISPSRSS
+392 NTLYRLRITIAR
-406 ALAAGKHPVP
+406 
-416 APNHHSPHSRAIRL
+416 IRGL
-430 KKSAAEKP
+430 FA
-438 RRLNL
+438 

>member
-262 LTLTLQRHCR
+262 LTPVSYTHLTL
-272 KKGQSCR
+272 
-279 IVYVPEAKGV
+279 P
-289 LPPQRHFPAGAHP
+289 
-302 PPQLAGRHEAC
+302 
-313 HEGQCRAAVPVPVW
+313 
-327 RRDTS
+327 
-332 ISSISGIFPLDTA
+332 
-345 SINGWSPDCAYL
+345 
-357 SVPGAAGQWTS
+357 
-368 TANCDTKFSIQASFV
+368 TKF
-383 PVRFPKPHG
+383 
-392 KGFPLSKISPSRSS
+392 
-406 ALAAGKHPVP
+406 
-416 APNHHSPHSRAIRL
+416 
-430 KKSAAEKP
+430 
-438 RRLNL
+438 

>member
-84 PLYEIIVP
+84 PLYEIIVL
-92 EDCMKDPDVQALT
+92 EDCMKDSDVQALT

-159 YPYFACIRAGMQLDT
+159 YPYFACIRAGMQLDA

-289 LPPQRHFPAGAHP
+289 LPPSDTFPQVLTRRRSWQEGMKLAMKDNAELLCLYRFGGGTLQYLLFLVFSLWTPLLSMVGA
-302 PPQLAGRHEAC
+302 LIVLICLFLGL
-313 HEGQCRAAVPVPVW
+313 
-327 RRDTS
+327 
-332 ISSISGIFPLDTA
+332 LD
-345 SINGWSPDCAYL
+345 NGLLLQIVILSFLFKLLLSL
-357 SVPGAAGQWTS
+357 SVFRSRREKVSLSP
-368 TANCDTKFSIQASFV
+368 
-383 PVRFPKPHG
+383 RFLPRVLLLWLQG
-392 KGFPLSKISPSRSS
+392 NTLYRLRITIAR
-406 ALAAGKHPVP
+406 
-416 APNHHSPHSRAIRL
+416 IRGL
-430 KKSAAEKP
+430 FA
-438 RRLNL
+438 

>member
-15 FTVFFICR
+15 FTFFFICR

-84 PLYEIIVP
+84 PLYEIIVL
-92 EDCMKDPDVQALT
+92 EDFMKDSDVQALT

-159 YPYFACIRAGMQLDT
+159 YPYFACIRAGMQLDA

-289 LPPQRHFPAGAHP
+289 LPPSDTFPQVLTRRRSWQEGMKLAMKDNAELLCLYRFGGGTLQYLLFLVFSLWTPLLSMVGA
-302 PPQLAGRHEAC
+302 LIVLICLFLGL
-313 HEGQCRAAVPVPVW
+313 
-327 RRDTS
+327 
-332 ISSISGIFPLDTA
+332 LD
-345 SINGWSPDCAYL
+345 NGLLLQIVILSFLFKLLLSL
-357 SVPGAAGQWTS
+357 SVFRSRTEKVSLSP
-368 TANCDTKFSIQASFV
+368 
-383 PVRFPKPHG
+383 RFLPRVLLLWLQG
-392 KGFPLSKISPSRSS
+392 NTLYRLRITIAR
-406 ALAAGKHPVP
+406 
-416 APNHHSPHSRAIRL
+416 IRGL
-430 KKSAAEKP
+430 FA
-438 RRLNL
+438 

>member
-84 PLYEIIVP
+84 PLYEIIVL
-92 EDCMKDPDVQALT
+92 EDCMKDSDVQALT

-133 KLPLRLVRRPK
+133 KLPLRLVRKPK

-159 YPYFACIRAGMQLDT
+159 YPYFACIRAGMQLDA

-213 LEYDRSIPAMQV
+213 LEYDRSFPAMQV

-289 LPPQRHFPAGAHP
+289 LPPSDTFPQVLTRRRSWQEGMKLAMKDNAELLCLYRFGGGTLQYLLFLVFSLWTPLLSMVGA
-302 PPQLAGRHEAC
+302 LIVLICLFLGL
-313 HEGQCRAAVPVPVW
+313 
-327 RRDTS
+327 
-332 ISSISGIFPLDTA
+332 LD
-345 SINGWSPDCAYL
+345 NGLLLQIVILSFLFKLLLSL
-357 SVPGAAGQWTS
+357 SVFRSRTEKVSLSP
-368 TANCDTKFSIQASFV
+368 
-383 PVRFPKPHG
+383 RFLPRVLLLWLQG
-392 KGFPLSKISPSRSS
+392 NTLYRLRITIAR
-406 ALAAGKHPVP
+406 
-416 APNHHSPHSRAIRL
+416 IRGL
-430 KKSAAEKP
+430 FA
-438 RRLNL
+438 

>member
-84 PLYEIIVP
+84 PLYEIIVL
-92 EDCMKDPDVQALT
+92 EDCMKDSDVQALT

-159 YPYFACIRAGMQLDT
+159 YPYFACIRAGMQLDA

-289 LPPQRHFPAGAHP
+289 LPPSDTFPQVLTRRRSWQEGMKLAMKDNAELLCLYRFGGGTLQYLLFLVFSLWTPLLSMVGA
-302 PPQLAGRHEAC
+302 LIVLICLFLGL
-313 HEGQCRAAVPVPVW
+313 
-327 RRDTS
+327 
-332 ISSISGIFPLDTA
+332 LD
-345 SINGWSPDCAYL
+345 NGLLLQIVILSFLFKLLLSL
-357 SVPGAAGQWTS
+357 SVFRSRTEKVTLSP
-368 TANCDTKFSIQASFV
+368 
-383 PVRFPKPHG
+383 RFLPRVLLLWLQG
-392 KGFPLSKISPSRSS
+392 NTLYRLRITIAR
-406 ALAAGKHPVP
+406 
-416 APNHHSPHSRAIRL
+416 IRGL
-430 KKSAAEKP
+430 FA
-438 RRLNL
+438 